1 MIWAYNFCSNLTEC
15 VSDILSIMCAYNAWT
30 LPSIERHLSRWDGT
44 CSITICIL
52 MWNFRSSKGIFF
64 VWNLNKWWRG
74 IKFCTSKVKHFEFI
88 EHNFF
93 VKWIFKWVFCFT
105 FFFPK
110 EFKVLRVL
118 YGLIFYQVH
127 PLIKILLFVICHH
140 MIVCNW
146 MLFAIRLVVFVII
159 KLVLYNFWVVQ
170 LCVQLKCN

>member
-1 MIWAYNFCSNLTEC
+1 MVKLNVITPDVYQSRGFGATFNVLYFDLFRHRWFGHIIFAPTWL
-15 VSDILSIMCAYNAWT
+15 NAWMTSWVLCVHTMHET

-44 CSITICIL
+44 CSITICIS

-74 IKFCTSKVKHFEFI
+74 IKICTFKVQHFEFI

-93 VKWIFKWVFCFT
+93 VKWIFKWVCCFT
-105 FFFPK
+105 SFFPK

-118 YGLIFYQVH
+118 YGLIFYRVR

-140 MIVCNW
+140 MIVCN
-146 MLFAIRLVVFVII
+146 
-159 KLVLYNFWVVQ
+159 
-170 LCVQLKCN
+170 